1 MKRIILTLLLLFVFS
16 SSQVSAEGKGEE
28 ALLSITPIPIVEWTL
43 PYAGILPDHPLY
55 PIKQMRDKILL
66 FVTRDPYKKVNIELI
81 LADKHLVMGSLL
93 WERGSIDL
101 AEKTLAQG
109 EKYLL
114 MGISILEAME
124 KDKDLP
130 PGLIDKLKLAAK
142 KHQEVL
148 TRLML
153 AEKEVNNRQK
163 LNEVLATTNQAIQKI
178 TGLK

>member
-1 MKRIILTLLLLFVFS
+1 MMKRVILIFLLLLAFS
-16 SSQVSAEGKGEE
+16 SDQVLA
-28 ALLSITPIPIVEWTL
+28 ITPIPTVEWAL

-55 PIKQMRDKILL
+55 PIKQIRDKILL
-66 FVTRDPYKKVNIELI
+66 FVTRDPLKKANLELI

-93 WERGSIDL
+93 WEKGESLDL
-101 AEKTLAQG
+101 AEKTFIQG

-114 MGISILEAME
+114 MSVSALEGME
-124 KDKDLP
+124 KKEDLT
-130 PGLIDKLKLAAK
+130 PGLIEKTELAAK
-142 KHQEVL
+142 KHLEVL